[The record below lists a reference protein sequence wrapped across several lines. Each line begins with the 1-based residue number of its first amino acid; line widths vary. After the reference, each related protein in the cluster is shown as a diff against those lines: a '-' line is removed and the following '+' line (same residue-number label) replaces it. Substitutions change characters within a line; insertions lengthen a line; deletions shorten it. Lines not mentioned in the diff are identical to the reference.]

1 MIMKI
6 KSRSHIQLN
15 GSEPNLY
22 FALTRLMEASKDIMH
37 DDIRHKK
44 LLEAFE
50 GAVKALDNIGFDV
63 ILHDGVDDES
73 NADTNGNELNGMDS

>member
-1 MIMKI
+1 MIITI
-6 KSRSHIQLN
+6 KARSNIQLN

-22 FALTRLMEASKDIMH
+22 FALLRFMEASKDIMR

-50 GAVKALDNIGFDV
+50 GAIKAFDHIGFDV
-63 ILHDGVDDES
+63 ILHDGVEDDES
-73 NADTNGNELNGMDS
+73 AD